1 MKGNLKF
8 FTNEPERDLYSKF
21 QTLLRGEI
29 NFFDVIVGYFRT
41 SGFFKMCDALSKVE
55 KIRILVGLN
64 VDRFTAQII
73 AMEESGRLFSPTLKI
88 AKENFSKSVKNE
100 FDDSEVTREIEY
112 GVQKFLEWLKSGKL
126 EIRIYT
132 EKPLH
137 AKVYVMRKC
146 EKEITEKSDS
156 VITGSSNFSE
166 AGLISNLEF
175 NVELKDY
182 EDIKFAYD
190 KFEELWKLGEPVN
203 EEYIEVVQNE
213 TWLSNSI
220 TPYEIYLKTLYEF
233 FKEEINADKEYEL
246 ENLVP
251 ENFIHLKYQ
260 TDAVIQAK
268 KILEAYGGVFIS
280 DVVGL
285 GKTYVCTMLARILDK
300 GRKLVICPPVLVKQ
314 WQEVLLKFNVSA
326 KVESLGKLDKIIE
339 SGTDQFQYIFID
351 ESHRFRRDTTE
362 SFSKLHKICY
372 GKKVILISAT
382 PINNYSTDI
391 ENQIS
396 LFQSKHNSTIAGVRD
411 LEKFFDKLENKAA
424 EFEKGTPEYLKQ
436 IAKNSREIRDK
447 ILRYIMIRRTRNEIS
462 KYYAED
468 LQKNSVKFPK
478 LGTPEAITYEFD
490 AEIDSIFSDTVAKI
504 KNFKYARYMP
514 LSYLPPSKKYS
525 KMNTA
530 QRNLGGFMKS
540 ILVKRLESSFFAFK
554 NTLRRFE
561 ESYNKFIEM
570 FESGEVFISKQVD
583 VFELLSNDDEEE
595 LLKMVDEDK
604 ALHFN
609 SSEFS
614 EQFALDLHSDLS
626 TLKYLREIWDSITND
641 PKFNRLAKELKQNK
655 KFQGNKKIIFT
666 ESKETADYLQKEL
679 RKIFGE
685 KVIVFSGGSSETLK
699 KRIEQSFDPE
709 NKNGTDEFDLLI
721 TTDVL
726 AEGVNLHRANSLI
739 NYDLPWNP
747 TRIMQRVGRINRVG
761 TKHEEIFVFN
771 FFPTSATKQHLSL
784 EERILEKLQMFHETL
799 GDDFKYLSEAENVSP
814 KNLFDTL
821 NANLNGDDE
830 EINPELEYLKVIREI
845 RDNDK
850 ILFEKIK
857 RLPKK
862 ARTGKI
868 SDKIAEESTLT
879 FARNGALKT
888 FFLTGEETTQLS
900 FIEAIKFIFCE
911 PTEKRISL
919 GEKFFD
925 QYRANCNEFQKML
938 DENESDMFNFGNA
951 IPANVK
957 KAVAT
962 LKSLAKVPD
971 FTDDQEEIIHR
982 IIDAFTR
989 GDIPA
994 KDTQK
999 INQLIKSEK
1008 NPLSLF
1014 KKIYD
1019 VVDDRYL
1026 FGRQQTGNFNYRQKQ
1041 IILSC
1046 SLKGVDEIE

>member
-1 MKGNLKF
+1 MDSDLKF
-8 FTNEPERDLYSKF
+8 FTNEPGKDLYSKF

-41 SGFFKMCDALSKVE
+41 SGFFRMCDALSQVE

-64 VDRFTAQII
+64 VDKLTAEII
-73 AMEESGRLFSPTLKI
+73 EREKYSSLFSPTLKI
-88 AKENFSKSVKNE
+88 AKENFSKRVKKE
-100 FDDSEVTREIEY
+100 FDESEVTREIEY

-126 EIRIYT
+126 EIRLYAQA
-132 EKPLH
+132 PLH
-137 AKVYVMRKC
+137 AKVYVMRKS
-146 EKEITEKSDS
+146 EKEITSEIDS

-182 EDIKFAYD
+182 EDIKFAYE
-190 KFEELWKLGEPVN
+190 KFEELWKNGEPVN
-203 EEYIEVVQNE
+203 GEYIEVVQNE
-213 TWLSNSI
+213 TWLNGNI

-233 FKEEINADKEYEL
+233 FKEEINADQEIEL
-246 ENLVP
+246 ENLLP
-251 ENFIHLKYQ
+251 ENFIRLKYQ

-285 GKTYVCTMLARILDK
+285 GKTYISAMLAKILDS

-326 KVESLGKLDKIIE
+326 KVESLGKLDKILE
-339 SGTDQFQYIFID
+339 SGVEQFQYIFID

-391 ENQIS
+391 KNQIS
-396 LFQSKHNSTIAGVRD
+396 LFQSKHSSTLAGVKD
-411 LEKFFDKLENKAA
+411 IEKFFSRLEKKAG

-447 ILRYIMIRRTRNEIS
+447 ILRHIMIRRTRNEIG
-462 KYYAED
+462 KFYADD
-468 LQKNSVKFPK
+468 LQKNGVTFPK
-478 LGTPEAITYEFD
+478 LGTPEAVTYEFD
-490 AEIDSIFSDTVAKI
+490 EEIDEIFSDTVTKI

-514 LSYLPPSKKYS
+514 LKYLPPSKRYS
-525 KMNTA
+525 KMQTA

-561 ESYNKFIEM
+561 ESYQKFIEM

-583 VFELLSNDDEEE
+583 VYELLSNDDEEE
-595 LLKMVDEDK
+595 LLKMVEEDK
-604 ALHFN
+604 ALNFK
-609 SSEFS
+609 SSEFN
-614 EQFALDLHSDLS
+614 EQFALDLQSDLAN
-626 TLKYLREIWDSITND
+626 LKYLRKIWESVTSD
-641 PKFNRLAKELKQNK
+641 PKFNRLKMELQNNK
-655 KFQGNKKIIFT
+655 KFQGKKKIIFT
-666 ESKETADYLQKEL
+666 ESKETADYLYKNLE
-679 RKIFGE
+679 KIIGA
-685 KVIVFSGGSSETLK
+685 KVIVFSGGSSDSLK
-699 KRIEQSFDPE
+699 KKIEQSFDPE
-709 NKNGTDEFDLLI
+709 NINGEEEFDLLI

-726 AEGVNLHRANSLI
+726 AEGVNLHRANILV

-771 FFPTSATKQHLSL
+771 FFPTSTTKQHLSL

-821 NANLNGDDE
+821 TANLNGDDE

-845 RDNDK
+845 RDKDK
-850 ILFEKIK
+850 FLFEKIK

-862 ARTGKI
+862 ARSGKI

-888 FFLTGEETTQLS
+888 FFLTGTETAQIS
-900 FIEAIKFIFCE
+900 FIEAMEFLHCE
-911 PTEKRISL
+911 PTEKRNSL

-925 QYRANCNEFQKML
+925 QYRTNCNEFQKML
-938 DENESDMFNFGNA
+938 DENESDFNFGGT
-951 IPANVK
+951 ISANVRK
-957 KAVAT
+957 VVAT
-962 LKSLAKVPD
+962 LKALLKIPD
-971 FTDDQEEIIHR
+971 FTDDQEEIMQR

-1019 VVDDRYL
+1019 IVDDKYL
-1026 FGRQQTGNFNYRQKQ
+1026 FGRQQTENFSHRQRQ

-1046 SLKGVDEIE
+1046 SLKGVDKIE

>member
-1 MKGNLKF
+1 MEGNLKF

-21 QTLLRGEI
+21 QTLLKGEI
-29 NFFDVIVGYFRT
+29 NYFDVIVGYFRT
-41 SGFFKMCDALSKVE
+41 SGFFRMCDALSKVE
-55 KIRILVGLN
+55 KIRIMVGLN
-64 VDRFTAQII
+64 VDKLTAQIV
-73 AMEESGRLFSPTLKI
+73 AMEKSANLFSPTLKI
-88 AKENFSKSVKNE
+88 AKENFGKSVKKE
-100 FDDSEVTREIEY
+100 FDESEVTREIEY

-132 EKPLH
+132 QASLH
-137 AKVYVMRKC
+137 AKVYVMRKRA
-146 EKEITEKSDS
+146 KEITEKIDS

-166 AGLISNLEF
+166 SGLISNLEF
-175 NVELKDY
+175 NVELKEY
-182 EDIKFAYD
+182 EDIKFAYE
-190 KFEELWKLGEPVN
+190 KFEELWENGESVDG
-203 EEYIEVVQNE
+203 EYIEVVENE
-213 TWLSNSI
+213 TWLNSNI

-251 ENFIHLKYQ
+251 ENFIHLEYQ

-268 KILEAYGGVFIS
+268 KILEGYGGVFIS

-285 GKTYVCTMLARILDK
+285 GKTYICAMLAKILDK

-326 KVESLGKLDKIIE
+326 KVESLGKLDKILE
-339 SGTDQFQYIFID
+339 SGVEQFQYIFVD

-391 ENQIS
+391 ENQIA

-411 LEKFFDKLENKAA
+411 LEKFFHKLEIKTA
-424 EFEKGTPEYLKQ
+424 EFEKGTPQYFKQ

-447 ILRYIMIRRTRNEIS
+447 ILRHIMIRRTRNEIS
-462 KYYAED
+462 KYYADD
-468 LQKNSVKFPK
+468 LQKNGVKFPK
-478 LGTPEAITYEFD
+478 LGTPEAVTYEFD
-490 AEIDSIFSDTVAKI
+490 EEIDKIFSETVKRI
-504 KNFKYARYMP
+504 KTFKYARYMP

-561 ESYNKFIEM
+561 ESYKKFIEM

-583 VFELLSNDDEEE
+583 VYELLNSGDEEE
-595 LLKMVDEDK
+595 LLQLVEEDR

-614 EQFALDLHSDLS
+614 EQFALDLHSDLA
-626 TLKYLREIWDSITND
+626 TLKYLRKIWESVTSD
-641 PKFNRLAKELKQNK
+641 PKLNRLKTELKQNA

-666 ESKETADYLQKEL
+666 ESKETADYLYKEL
-679 RKIFGE
+679 KKIFGE
-685 KVIVFSGGSSETLK
+685 KVIVFSGGSSESLK
-699 KRIEQSFDPE
+699 KKIEQSFDPE
-709 NKNGTDEFDLLI
+709 NKNSTDEFELLI

-761 TKHEEIFVFN
+761 TKHAEIFVFN

-784 EERILEKLQMFHETL
+784 EDRILEKLQMFHETL

-821 NANLNGDDE
+821 NANLSGDDE

-845 RDNDK
+845 RDKDK
-850 ILFEKIK
+850 LLFEKIK

-862 ARTGKI
+862 ARSGKI
-868 SDKIAEESTLT
+868 SDKITEESTLT

-888 FFLTGEETTQLS
+888 FFLTGTETAQIS
-900 FIEAIKFIFCE
+900 FVEAMEFLHCA
-911 PTEKRISL
+911 PTEEKICL

-925 QYRANCNEFQKML
+925 QYRTNCNEFQKML
-938 DENESDMFNFGNA
+938 DENESDFNLGNA
-951 IPANVK
+951 IPSNVK
-957 KAVAT
+957 KVVST
-962 LKSLAKVPD
+962 LKALAQIPD
-971 FTDDQEEIIHR
+971 FTDDQEEIMQR
-982 IIDAFTR
+982 IIDAFAR

-1014 KKIYD
+1014 KKIYGI
-1019 VVDDRYL
+1019 VDDKYL
-1026 FGRQQTGNFNYRQKQ
+1026 FGRQQTENLNNRQRQ

-1046 SLKGVDEIE
+1046 SLKGVDKIE